1 MNTYF
6 PTPLDSECLKVFSYK
21 QTNMFF
27 LINLCPLKNNKSR
40 PKGRHVVFG
49 RGRKIIFAPL
59 RSLHSFAIAHRRTPV
74 RLSLVVE
81 LSCRVQIFAPLKNNK
96 SRPKGRLVVFGR
108 GRKIRTLDTRFWRPM
123 LYQLSYTPNFRNCL

>member
-40 PKGRHVVFG
+40 PKGRLVVFG

-96 SRPKGRLVVFGR
+96 SRPKGRLVVFGSLNLVLFELL
-108 GRKIRTLDTRFWRPM
+108 ITTILM
-123 LYQLSYTPNFRNCL
+123 QLHQLLLNLKGF